1 MSSVPSSTSS
11 LSIVAD
17 THAIV
22 WYMDDPTML
31 SSLADSALTAA
42 ADDGVARIYLS
53 SITLVE
59 LQYLTEKS
67 RIKPSVLPQLLIEL
81 DRVDSFMKVV
91 SVDRLVADAL
101 VYIPRTVVPD
111 MPDRI
116 IAATAFQ
123 LGLPLVTADTK
134 IQACGT
140 VTTIW

>member
-1 MSSVPSSTSS
+1 
-11 LSIVAD
+11 
-17 THAIV
+17 
-22 WYMDDPTML
+22 ML